1 MSTQDDVEAQL
12 AVRRQWLAKAR
23 RVVVKVGSAVLTG
36 KTGLDDAVI
45 EQLAGQI
52 AELMGRGLQVV
63 LVSSGAVAAGRGV
76 ICTSEKCRVIHG
88 MPDRQAASAVGQSRL
103 MHAYDQAFA
112 KHGILTAQLLLTRDD
127 LKSPRR
133 FLNARNT
140 FGVLFSWGA
149 VPVVNE
155 NDTVVVEELEFGD
168 NDTLAALL
176 LNVVEGDLLV
186 NLTSADGVYTANPA
200 ENQDA
205 RRLDYIEDID
215 SLNLEA
221 MCSGKTAV
229 GTGGMYSK
237 LRAAR
242 RAAQLEAPTLIVS
255 GRTPGALVR
264 ALDGEAIGTFV
275 VPHTKSIPQRKFR
288 LAYNAVPAGTLTV
301 DDGAAHALT
310 TNGKSLLPIGVCGV
324 EGSFG
329 RGALVRICGLDGRCL
344 GVGLA
349 NYRAQD
355 LRKIMGKRLT
365 EIEAV
370 LGPGLYAEAVH
381 RNNML
386 LDAAL

>member
-1 MSTQDDVEAQL
+1 MTTTQDEAQL

-36 KTGLDDAVI
+36 KTGIDEAII
-45 EQLAGQI
+45 EQLAEQI
-52 AELMGRGLQVV
+52 SQLMARGLQVA

-76 ICTSEKCRVIHG
+76 ICASEKCRVIKG

-103 MHAYDQAFA
+103 MHAYDQAFGRR
-112 KHGILTAQLLLTRDD
+112 GIVTAQLLLTRDD
-127 LKSPRR
+127 LRSPRR

-140 FGVLFSWGA
+140 FGVLFNWAA

-200 ENQDA
+200 EDPAA
-205 RRLDYIEDID
+205 RRLDHIDDID

-242 RAAQLEAPTLIVS
+242 RAAQLGAPTLIVS
-255 GRTPGALVR
+255 GRIPGALVR
-264 ALDGEAIGTFV
+264 AMDGEALGTFI
-275 VPHTKSIPQRKFR
+275 VPHDKSIPQRKYR
-288 LAYNAVPAGTLTV
+288 LAYNAVPVGTLLV
-301 DDGAAHALT
+301 DDGAARALT
-310 TNGKSLLPIGVCGV
+310 SNGKSLLPIGIRAV

-355 LRKIMGKRLT
+355 LRKIMGKKL
-365 EIEAV
+365 A
-370 LGPGLYAEAVH
+370 
-381 RNNML
+381 
-386 LDAAL
+386 

>member
-1 MSTQDDVEAQL
+1 MTTTQDEAQL

-36 KTGLDDAVI
+36 KTGIDEAII
-45 EQLAGQI
+45 EQLAEQI
-52 AELMGRGLQVV
+52 SQLMARGLQVA

-76 ICTSEKCRVIHG
+76 ICTSEKCRVIKG

-103 MHAYDQAFA
+103 MHAYDQAFGRR
-112 KHGILTAQLLLTRDD
+112 GIVTAQLLLTRDD
-127 LKSPRR
+127 LRSPRR

-140 FGVLFSWGA
+140 FGVLFNWAA

-200 ENQDA
+200 EDPAA
-205 RRLDYIEDID
+205 RRLDHIDDID

-242 RAAQLEAPTLIVS
+242 RAAQLGAPTLIVS
-255 GRTPGALVR
+255 GRIPGALVR
-264 ALDGEAIGTFV
+264 AMDGEALGTFI
-275 VPHTKSIPQRKFR
+275 VPHDKSIPQRKYR
-288 LAYNAVPAGTLTV
+288 LAYNAVPVGTLLV
-301 DDGAAHALT
+301 DDGAARALT
-310 TNGKSLLPIGVCGV
+310 SNGKSLLPIGIRAV

-355 LRKIMGKRLT
+355 LRKIMGKKLAD
-365 EIEAV
+365 IETV
-370 LGPGLYAEAVH
+370 LGPGLYEEAVH